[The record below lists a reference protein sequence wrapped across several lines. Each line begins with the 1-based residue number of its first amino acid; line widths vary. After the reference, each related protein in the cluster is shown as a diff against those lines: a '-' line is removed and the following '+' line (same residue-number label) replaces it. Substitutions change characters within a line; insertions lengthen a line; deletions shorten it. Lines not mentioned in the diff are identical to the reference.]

1 MLEHEVTL
9 IKYAIPCSRGKMAN
23 TCSNLSI
30 FERLLFIL
38 AGHDESDQSSKGYHK
53 RQGRADFHSNT
64 SFQMILLYTA
74 YVGYDS
80 M

>member
-1 MLEHEVTL
+1 M
-9 IKYAIPCSRGKMAN
+9 AI
-23 TCSNLSI
+23 TCSNLSM

-64 SFQMILLYTA
+64 SFQIHLLYI
-74 YVGYDS
+74 VL
-80 M
+80 